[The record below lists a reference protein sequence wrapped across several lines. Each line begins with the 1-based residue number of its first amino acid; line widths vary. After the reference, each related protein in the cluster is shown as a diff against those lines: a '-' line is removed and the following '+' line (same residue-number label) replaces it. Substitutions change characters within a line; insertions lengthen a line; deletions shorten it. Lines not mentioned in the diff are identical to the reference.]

1 MKISLVILP
10 LRVIFVCMASGKQFC
25 PMVYFANTMDM
36 SYNKLEKS
44 KSDFNQQY
52 LDRGRYI

>member
-10 LRVIFVCMASGKQFC
+10 LSVIFVCMASGKQFC
-25 PMVYFANTMDM
+25 PMLYFANTMEL

-52 LDRGRYI
+52 LDRGW